1 MALTINTNLSS
12 LIVQNSLAE
21 STKSLN
27 QAIERMTTG
36 YKINSAKDDA
46 AGYAVAT
53 KMETQLSS
61 IQVCQN
67 NVAMGLSLLDTV
79 SSNTDLVIM
88 HLQRMRDLVEQA
100 QNGTYGDDSTEA
112 IQTEFNAR
120 FDEIERV
127 ISSINYNG
135 IGVMFGSTRDIN
147 FQVGIGSDSNST
159 ITVTLGM
166 YENALGPIHHL
177 TSNNIN
183 AANALESCDIALSH
197 MVEYQTNYG
206 AAANRLESAA
216 QALDIQL
223 QNVTSSLSTIKD
235 ADIATESSSYIKAQI
250 LQQASAT
257 LLATANQ
264 TPSIALNL
272 I

>member
-79 SSNTDLVIM
+79 SSNTDLAIAHV
-88 HLQRMRDLVEQA
+88 QRMRDLVEQA
-100 QNGTYGDDSTEA
+100 QNGTYGDDSIEA
-112 IQTEFNAR
+112 IQTEFDAR
-120 FDEIERV
+120 YSETARV
-127 ISSINYNG
+127 IDSIDYNG
-135 IGVMFGSTRDIN
+135 IGVSWGSPTDIN

-159 ITVTLGM
+159 ITVVLGEYGVVGLLSSKDVTDASTL
-166 YENALGPIHHL
+166 E
-177 TSNNIN
+177 T
-183 AANALESCDIALSH
+183 CDSVLSVL
-197 MVEYQTNYG
+197 VEYQTNYG

-216 QALDIQL
+216 QALDIQF